1 MNKNKLVKFV
11 ISVLACQIAGF
22 AGSVF
27 TTPSI
32 PTWYASI
39 NKPAFTPPNWVFAP
53 AWTTLFLLMGISL
66 YIIWDKGL
74 GSRDS
79 KLAVSVF
86 GVQLALNVIW
96 SLLFFG
102 LQNPFFAF
110 VEIIMLWTAILAT
123 IMLFYKI
130 SKKAGILLVP
140 YIFWVSFAAFLN
152 YSVWMLNF

>member
-1 MNKNKLVKFV
+1 
-11 ISVLACQIAGF
+11 
-22 AGSVF
+22 
-27 TTPSI
+27 
-32 PTWYASI
+32 
-39 NKPAFTPPNWVFAP
+39 
-53 AWTTLFLLMGISL
+53 
-66 YIIWDKGL
+66 
-74 GSRDS
+74 
-79 KLAVSVF
+79 LAVSVF

-152 YSVWMLNF
+152 YSVWMLNL